1 MRPISKHL
9 VILYTMPLIAAMACS
24 LPGLASRPDLAATSV
39 VATLFSL
46 QTSAAA
52 PRAVLATVAQPAV
65 APLVPSA
72 TSTPSPTQTPLP
84 PVVIQKA
91 LCWRGPGSAYPVVSS
106 IKVGTVLV
114 LLGVGSIPGWL
125 IIENPIYHDRCWIE
139 VKNLQIDPNLNLA
152 GLKVYNPPPTPGPT
166 PEPTSTP

>member
-1 MRPISKHL
+1 MRRMRRQHVSL
-9 VILYTMPLIAAMACS
+9 SLTLFIAAMSCS
-24 LPGLASRPDLAATSV
+24 LPGLASRPGLAATSV

-46 QTSAAA
+46 QTSAPASEE
-52 PRAVLATVAQPAV
+52 VLATVAQPPA

-84 PVVIQKA
+84 PVVIVKA

-106 IKVGTVLV
+106 IKVGTVVV
-114 LLGVGSIPGWL
+114 LLGVGSNPGWF

-139 VKNLQIDPNLNLA
+139 AANLQIDPNLNVSL
-152 GLKVYNPPPTPGPT
+152 LKVYNPPPTPGPT